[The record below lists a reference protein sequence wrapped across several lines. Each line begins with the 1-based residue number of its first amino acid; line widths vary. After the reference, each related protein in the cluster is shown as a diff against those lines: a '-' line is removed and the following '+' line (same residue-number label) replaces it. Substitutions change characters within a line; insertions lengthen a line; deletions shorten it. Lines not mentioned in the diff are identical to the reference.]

1 MWKLRDV
8 RREVAA
14 RPYHTCDAHDI
25 KIRACLRLRPAAAID
40 RRPLL
45 DTVLFTAAGTYRGVL
60 CSLVAPLWAP
70 GILDSQPQTIA
81 TPSSTLHRAPRPA
94 RAEGCRDT
102 ARSHYADLQSSAE
115 APASCNVSESGAAT
129 GLAFSLNARVPADPC
144 VLVRQAA
151 VCKGLV
157 YIAQP
162 SSFAAHKR

>member
-60 CSLVAPLWAP
+60 CSL
-70 GILDSQPQTIA
+70 
-81 TPSSTLHRAPRPA
+81 R
-94 RAEGCRDT
+94 
-102 ARSHYADLQSSAE
+102 
-115 APASCNVSESGAAT
+115 VSELVWLRFGPQEYWWRLGS
-129 GLAFSLNARVPADPC
+129 AD
-144 VLVRQAA
+144 
-151 VCKGLV
+151 
-157 YIAQP
+157 
-162 SSFAAHKR
+162 